1 MQVRVSARNTAVSE
15 KDRELIVEKI
25 DRLTRFLPG
34 MDTADIHFTEQRNPR
49 IAEKNLVEITLQ
61 GHGHHVRCR
70 AYGPDHLTSV
80 DLAIGKLETKL
91 NRLKSK
97 LNSHR
102 SNRERAEARR
112 MLEQAE
118 ERMLTEVQLEAEI
131 EAEVRAE
138 EVAALSEEYRIV
150 KSKKVEKLTL
160 NPLEAAL
167 RMDLVGH
174 PFYFFTNVETGR
186 AAVVYRRDDGD
197 IGLID
202 EGA

>member
-1 MQVRVSARNTAVSE
+1 MQVRVSARNTVVSD
-15 KDRELIVEKI
+15 KDRELIIEKI

-34 MDTADIHFTEQRNPR
+34 METADIHFTQQRNPR
-49 IAEKNLVEITLQ
+49 IADKELVEITLQ

-70 AYGPDHLTSV
+70 SYGPDHLTSV
-80 DLAIGKLETKL
+80 DLAIAKLETKL

-97 LNSHR
+97 LNRHR
-102 SNRERAEARR
+102 STRERAEARR

-118 ERMLTEVQLEAEI
+118 AAMRTEGQVEAEI

-138 EVAALSEEYRIV
+138 EVAALAEEYNIV
-150 KSKKVEKLTL
+150 KTKKVEKLTL

-174 PFYFFTNVETGR
+174 TFYFFTNVETGR
-186 AAVVYRRDDGD
+186 AAVVYRREDGD

>member
-1 MQVRVSARNTAVSE
+1 VQVRVSARNTVVSDA
-15 KDRELIVEKI
+15 DREFIVEKI
-25 DRLTRFLPG
+25 DKLAKYLPG
-34 MDTADIHFTEQRNPR
+34 MDLADVHFTEQRNPR
-49 IAEKNLVEITLQ
+49 IRDKELVEITLQ

-91 NRLKSK
+91 HRLKSK
-97 LNSHR
+97 LNRHR
-102 SNRERAEARR
+102 STRERAEARR

-118 ERMLTEVQLEAEI
+118 EAMLTEGQI
-131 EAEVRAE
+131 EAAIEAE
-138 EVAALSEEYRIV
+138 EVAALAEEYRIV

-186 AAVVYRRDDGD
+186 AAVVYRREDGD

>member
-1 MQVRVSARNTAVSE
+1 MQVRVSARNTVVSDQ
-15 KDRELIVEKI
+15 DRQLIVEKI
-25 DRLTRFLPG
+25 ERLTKFVPG
-34 MDTADIHFTEQRNPR
+34 MDTADVHFTEQRNPR
-49 IAEKNLVEITLQ
+49 IPDKELVEITLQ

-70 AYGPDHLTSV
+70 SYGPDHLTSV
-80 DLAIGKLETKL
+80 DLAIAKLETKL

-97 LNSHR
+97 LNRHR
-102 SNRERAEARR
+102 STRERAEARR
-112 MLEQAE
+112 MVEKAE
-118 ERMLTEVQLEAEI
+118 VAMRAQGQIEAEI

-150 KSKKVEKLTL
+150 KTKKVEKLTL

-174 PFYFFTNVETGR
+174 TFYFFTNIETGR
-186 AAVVYRRDDGD
+186 SAVVYRREDGD